1 MDSDRRTATIVG
13 VLFIVA
19 TVTGVISVLSLGSI
33 LDTPDHLTA
42 VSDNQA
48 RVIVGAFFYFIMAVA
63 IPAIAIVIYPI
74 LRRHNEV
81 LALGYVGARIAE
93 GFFFVVE
100 IISILTVLTLSHQFA
115 KAGVPDVLYVQSL
128 GALSLAAGD
137 WAYLFGF
144 GVFFTLSALILNSVL
159 YRSRLVPRWL
169 SGCGLIGAILIIAHY
184 LLLSVGSSALKF
196 LFVPIA
202 VQEMVFAVW
211 LILRGF
217 SAHSSATQ

>member
-1 MDSDRRTATIVG
+1 MNSDRRAATTVG
-13 VLFIVA
+13 ILFIVA
-19 TVTGVISVLSLGSI
+19 TVAGVVSVLSLGSI
-33 LDTPDHLTA
+33 LDTPDHLSA
-42 VSDNQA
+42 VSDSQA
-48 RVIVGAFFYFIMAVA
+48 RVIVGALFYFIMAVA

-74 LRRHNEV
+74 LRRQNEV

-93 GFFFVVE
+93 GFFFVME
-100 IISILTVLTLSHQFA
+100 IIAILTVLTLSQQFA

-169 SGCGLIGAILIIAHY
+169 SGWGLIGAVLIVAHY
-184 LLLSVGSSALKF
+184 LLLSFSYNELKF

-211 LILRGF
+211 LIVKGF
-217 SAHSSATQ
+217 SAHSIATQ